1 MGDRVHL
8 MPPGRGG
15 RRGSSNE
22 ICVAFIVVPAMVVAD
37 SAVAL
42 DRAPLQAPAK
52 GTIVMAGAPHASF
65 QSLGHG
71 EPLE

>member
-1 MGDRVHL
+1 
-8 MPPGRGG
+8 
-15 RRGSSNE
+15 
-22 ICVAFIVVPAMVVAD
+22 MVVAD

-42 DRAPLQAPAK
+42 DSAPLQAPAK
-52 GTIVMAGAPHASF
+52 GTIVMAGAPHVSF